1 MVACRENPSHMQSLR
16 RASWDGVWLAAEK
29 VKSMI
34 DSLDK
39 QMKQRDEDSKK
50 EKEEGEKQ
58 VHSPAALTQI

>member
-1 MVACRENPSHMQSLR
+1 
-16 RASWDGVWLAAEK
+16 
-29 VKSMI
+29 MI